1 MIHGVAWEPVE
12 HGLPK
17 LPRAGV
23 LVNGSSRMW
32 IADICT
38 LITSIFTRHA
48 ARVAILCVISR
59 RHEAQLLHRIISHRT
74 PTGLGAN
81 ASVTGR
87 DCKCISS

>member
-32 IADICT
+32 IADIQNSCVS
-38 LITSIFTRHA
+38 LNPHCLNIHTSCSPCGDP
-48 ARVAILCVISR
+48 LCNI
-59 RHEAQLLHRIISHRT
+59 
-74 PTGLGAN
+74 
-81 ASVTGR
+81 
-87 DCKCISS
+87 